1 MRKRRILLFLYTAI
15 SFIQR
20 SSDLIHQENFSKGTT
35 QDKISVKHPTQG
47 LSGDWPSPLTVF
59 LYPNINKS
67 PQGICPAKKCQ
78 YKLTGFWEF
87 PRISSILSCIS
98 ATVCLRA
105 RAHSCA
111 WQSNSSVPRPGVHG
125 WPPYTEA
132 YFQNSFL
139 LRSDSFH
146 HHTSHRYNQDSHPFG
161 FLPT

>member
-1 MRKRRILLFLYTAI
+1 MGILWIRIPIEIRSIQTIPSPNQQSACPQDTLPHTKPKTQGATAQPRIPFIRK
-15 SFIQR
+15 SP
-20 SSDLIHQENFSKGTT
+20 DLKHQENFSKGTT
-35 QDKISVKHPTQG
+35 QDKISVKHPAQG

-87 PRISSILSCIS
+87 PRISSILSCLS

-111 WQSNSSVPRPGVHG
+111 
-125 WPPYTEA
+125 
-132 YFQNSFL
+132 
-139 LRSDSFH
+139 
-146 HHTSHRYNQDSHPFG
+146 
-161 FLPT
+161 

>member
-1 MRKRRILLFLYTAI
+1 MGILWIRIPIEIRSIQTIPSPNQQSACSQDTLPHTKPKTQGATAQPRIPFIRK
-15 SFIQR
+15 SP
-20 SSDLIHQENFSKGTT
+20 DLKHQENFSKGTPH
-35 QDKISVKHPTQG
+35 DKISVQHPAQG

-111 WQSNSSVPRPGVHG
+111 
-125 WPPYTEA
+125 
-132 YFQNSFL
+132 
-139 LRSDSFH
+139 
-146 HHTSHRYNQDSHPFG
+146 
-161 FLPT
+161 